1 MMDELDRYGRWYYQV
16 RFTLL
21 HADYM
26 PAELIT
32 VLEVYNAIP
41 ICQYDA
47 FANYCREAE
56 EEGVEH
62 YPLYNWTIDTITNPE
77 KKEKYSKIYSVYVD
91 NNEIYDKEIAD
102 KLEHE
107 LKQFDELASV
117 NKYDTNP
124 ANNPQPPKKLWNEG
138 DEGNDSQGG

>member
-1 MMDELDRYGRWYYQV
+1 MSEEWLYQI
-16 RFTLL
+16 RFTLH

-26 PAELIT
+26 PAEIIT
-32 VLEVYNAIP
+32 VLETHNAVP
-41 ICQYDA
+41 VCQYDL

-62 YPLYNWTIDTITNPE
+62 YPLYNWTVDTITNPE

-91 NNEIYDKEIAD
+91 GNEIYDKATAD

-107 LKQFDELASV
+107 LKQFDDLV
-117 NKYDTNP
+117 TVDKHDTNP
-124 ANNPQPPKKLWNEG
+124 DNNPQPPKKLWNEG

>member
-1 MMDELDRYGRWYYQV
+1 MDEWLYHV
-16 RFTLL
+16 RFTLH

-26 PAELIT
+26 PAEVVTL
-32 VLEVYNAIP
+32 LEAYGAIP
-41 ICQYDA
+41 VSQYEA

-62 YPLYNWTIDTITNPE
+62 YPLYNWAIDTITNPE

-107 LKQFDELASV
+107 LEQFDELAILPGV
-117 NKYDTNP
+117 KFRNL
-124 ANNPQPPKKLWNEG
+124 QPPSKPPRKMWNS
-138 DEGNDSQGG
+138 NDAQGG

>member
-1 MMDELDRYGRWYYQV
+1 MEKWLYQV

-41 ICQYDA
+41 VSQYDA

-102 KLEHE
+102 KLEYE

-117 NKYDTNP
+117 DMYDTNP
-124 ANNPQPPKKLWNEG
+124 VNNPQPPKVDNE
-138 DEGNDSQGG
+138 S

>member
-1 MMDELDRYGRWYYQV
+1 MEKWLYQV

-41 ICQYDA
+41 VSQYDA

-102 KLEHE
+102 KLEYE

-117 NKYDTNP
+117 DMYDTNP
-124 ANNPQPPKKLWNEG
+124 VNNPKPPKVDNE
-138 DEGNDSQGG
+138 S

>member
-1 MMDELDRYGRWYYQV
+1 MNEWLYQV

-56 EEGVEH
+56 EKGVEH

-77 KKEKYSKIYSVYVD
+77 KKEKYSKVYSVYVD

-117 NKYDTNP
+117 DKYDTNP
-124 ANNPQPPKKLWNEG
+124 ANNPQPPKKMWNEG
-138 DEGNDSQGG
+138 EEGNDSQGG

>member
-1 MMDELDRYGRWYYQV
+1 MMDEWLYQV

-117 NKYDTNP
+117 DKYDTNP
-124 ANNPQPPKKLWNEG
+124 ANNPQPPKKMWNEG
-138 DEGNDSQGG
+138 EEGNDSQGG

>member
-1 MMDELDRYGRWYYQV
+1 MEEWLYQV

-41 ICQYDA
+41 VSQYDA

-62 YPLYNWTIDTITNPE
+62 YPLYNWTCLLYTSP
-77 KKEKYSKIYSVYVD
+77 S
-91 NNEIYDKEIAD
+91 
-102 KLEHE
+102 
-107 LKQFDELASV
+107 
-117 NKYDTNP
+117 P
-124 ANNPQPPKKLWNEG
+124 R
-138 DEGNDSQGG
+138 DS

>member
-1 MMDELDRYGRWYYQV
+1 MEEWLYQV

-32 VLEVYNAIP
+32 VLEVYNAVP
-41 ICQYDA
+41 MSQYDA

-56 EEGVEH
+56 SAEMENDNWQDD
-62 YPLYNWTIDTITNPE
+62 YPLYHWTSATINDPE
-77 KKEKYSKIYSVYVD
+77 KKEKYSKIYSIYVNGD
-91 NNEIYDKEIAD
+91 EVYDKEIAD
-102 KLEHE
+102 ELEYE

-117 NKYDTNP
+117 DKYDTNP
-124 ANNPQPPKKLWNEG
+124 ANNPQPPKVDNER
-138 DEGNDSQGG
+138 